1 MDEALSAQAKWM
13 APTRQSEVDCGL
25 LTLRPTQGHCPRETP
40 DSISDPVGT
49 FWPRH
54 HARGSG
60 KAEGSEPESWFSTWT
75 SFHWGVSLWGIRKY
89 TEGVPGV
96 GWSEDPRRLYLK
108 WDLEV
113 PALQRSQRGEV
124 QADEQDEQR
133 PWNGWRVSREE
144 MEEQKKG
151 QRDWSRRKNGIE
163 TQTKKTNVWI
173 SRGKERGGMNW
184 ETGIDIYM
192 LLWSI

>member
-60 KAEGSEPESWFSTWT
+60 KAEGSEPEPWFSTWT

-113 PALQRSQRGEV
+113 PALQRSQREESKQMSRMNKGLEMGGEWTG
-124 QADEQDEQR
+124 R
-133 PWNGWRVSREE
+133 RWRSRKKASVTGVEGR
-144 MEEQKKG
+144 ME
-151 QRDWSRRKNGIE
+151 
-163 TQTKKTNVWI
+163 
-173 SRGKERGGMNW
+173 
-184 ETGIDIYM
+184 
-192 LLWSI
+192 